1 MDVMDQRESFAIQ
14 SSILMAELQ
23 EMLEKTKK
31 LEKTLIQEEE
41 DSFVPLKMTQELQPP
56 KKKMRV

>member
-1 MDVMDQRESFAIQ
+1 MDVMEQRESFAIQ

-31 LEKTLIQEEE
+31 LEKTLIQEEG
-41 DSFVPLKMTQELQPP
+41 DSYVPLKTTQELQPP

>member
-1 MDVMDQRESFAIQ
+1 MDVMDQREGFAIQ

-31 LEKTLIQEEE
+31 LETMLIQE
-41 DSFVPLKMTQELQPP
+41 DTFVPLKLTQELQPP